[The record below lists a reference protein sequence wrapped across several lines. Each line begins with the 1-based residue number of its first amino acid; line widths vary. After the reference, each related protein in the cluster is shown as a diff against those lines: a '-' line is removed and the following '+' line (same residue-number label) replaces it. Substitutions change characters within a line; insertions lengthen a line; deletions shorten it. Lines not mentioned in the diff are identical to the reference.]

1 MKGTLAVC
9 ALLAACL
16 GGANGANAA
25 DPATKPAPT
34 AARNRL
40 VLQVSD
46 DDVKKWN
53 TVFNNVRN
61 VQADLGPANV
71 DIEIVVYGPGIGLLK
86 ADSLVA
92 NRVEDAMDTGI
103 RFVACGNTMTAQN
116 LTKDDMI
123 DKIDYAQAGIV
134 RLMQRQQQ
142 GWVYIRP

>member
-1 MKGTLAVC
+1 MTPRRRFLTLGA
-9 ALLAACL
+9 AFLLLAPCVH
-16 GGANGANAA
+16 AA
-25 DPATKPAPT
+25 EP
-34 AARNRL
+34 ARNRL

-53 TVFNNVRN
+53 AVFNNVRN

-103 RFVACGNTMTAQN
+103 RFVACGNTMTALK

-123 DKIDYAQAGIV
+123 DKIDYVQAGIV